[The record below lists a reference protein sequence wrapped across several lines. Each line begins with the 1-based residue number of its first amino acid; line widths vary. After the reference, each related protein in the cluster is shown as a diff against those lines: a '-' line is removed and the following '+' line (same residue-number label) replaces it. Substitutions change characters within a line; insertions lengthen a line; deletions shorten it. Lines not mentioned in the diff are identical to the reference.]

1 MASSTSSTSTTK
13 NNNYNYFN
21 NRLQNHWMFLKT
33 RHLNWIW
40 LPLSDRSSAIG
51 KTENNIMINPFLL
64 HLFAKPFSISLG
76 SRLYPLPFDIY
87 ISLSPSVFASFIPPT
102 NCTTYLFLNFPAK
115 NKSSSIYTVA
125 LLDYYLIGA
134 FVKDAPRCS
143 ATPTKL
149 PCGLVDG
156 EARGRWNFAF
166 LLVHHHPFKRL
177 KRKSVFAFQSFNIQQ
192 SIVVTCPYQHLLRPR
207 LLHPQKRQT
216 SQRQQ
221 PRLCRILSNLCLVLS
236 SSTSVWNIKFPSL
249 RTGENPRE
257 QISECL

>member
-51 KTENNIMINPFLL
+51 KTENNIMMNPFLL

-76 SRLYPLPFDIY
+76 SRLYPLPFDLY

-102 NCTTYLFLNFPAK
+102 NCTAYLFLDFPAK
-115 NKSSSIYTVA
+115 NKSSSIYIVA
-125 LLDYYLIGA
+125 LLDYYLIEA

-143 ATPTKL
+143 ATPQNFLVAWWMVKREDDETLLSFSFIATHSRGWSVKVYL
-149 PCGLVDG
+149 P
-156 EARGRWNFAF
+156 
-166 LLVHHHPFKRL
+166 
-177 KRKSVFAFQSFNIQQ
+177 FNPLIF
-192 SIVVTCPYQHLLRPR
+192 S
-207 LLHPQKRQT
+207 KA
-216 SQRQQ
+216 S
-221 PRLCRILSNLCLVLS
+221 LSLVLI
-236 SSTSVWNIKFPSL
+236 STSFVLGFCIRRSVKPVSASSRVFVEFS
-249 RTGENPRE
+249 R
-257 QISECL
+257 IYV